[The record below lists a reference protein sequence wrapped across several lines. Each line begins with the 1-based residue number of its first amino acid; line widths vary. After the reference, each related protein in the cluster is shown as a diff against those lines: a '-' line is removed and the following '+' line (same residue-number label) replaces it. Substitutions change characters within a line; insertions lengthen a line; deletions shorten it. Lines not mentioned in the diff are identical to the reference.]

1 MPNSISK
8 QIFVLLIRSPYRQ
21 TISSPSDI
29 ATGRPLLR
37 RTENADERDLGD
49 KETEVYNLLTAQQ
62 ESLLDVGPA
71 PIAVTM
77 QNCCWRNGEI
87 YPLVGRVPQSVCGF
101 SRIFI
106 VQRATFL
113 NRILIAVQEARKG
126 S

>member
-49 KETEVYNLLTAQQ
+49 KETEVYNLLTA
-62 ESLLDVGPA
+62 STGKFIGCRAGADCSNDAKLLLEKWGNLPTSGQSSAIGV
-71 PIAVTM
+71 
-77 QNCCWRNGEI
+77 
-87 YPLVGRVPQSVCGF
+87 RVLAHFHRSTSDIP
-101 SRIFI
+101 
-106 VQRATFL
+106 
-113 NRILIAVQEARKG
+113 
-126 S
+126 